1 MTTAEGWTAA
11 VRGRLAPGRL
21 LPLGEAAD
29 GVWIAER
36 AVREALEGAASSVRG
51 VVPCGFRTG
60 LLGAE
65 EDGPFPVPP
74 GGLPPGRLR
83 IAGEIAVVAGRPLPE
98 LTEELRK
105 ALFAAAGGL
114 GLRVAEVDLRVTDL
128 LDEAPAP
135 EPAAPPPAPA
145 APAAP
150 AGDDPVALA
159 ALRVT
164 GVAGVTDTVGPA
176 VHRDQDGRV
185 RVEVATRAGHRLP
198 EVAQAVRAAVHASV
212 PQATQVTVLI
222 SDVRP

>member
-11 VRGRLAPGRL
+11 VRSRLAPGRL

-36 AVREALEGAASSVRG
+36 AVREALGGAASSVRG
-51 VVPCGFRTG
+51 VVPGGFRAG
-60 LLGAE
+60 LHGAE

-83 IAGEIAVVAGRPLPE
+83 IAGEIAAVAGRPLPE
-98 LTEELRK
+98 LTEELRE

-128 LDEAPAP
+128 RDEAPAP
-135 EPAAPPPAPA
+135 EPAAPPPA
-145 APAAP
+145 APAP
-150 AGDDPVALA
+150 PVDDPVALA

-176 VHRDQDGRV
+176 VHRDEDGRV
-185 RVEVATRAGHRLP
+185 RVEVAARAGHRLP

-212 PQATQVTVLI
+212 PEAALVTVLI